1 MYTEIEAQLN
11 LITGNLKQEM
21 IDARIIDEQ
30 DRVINVEEFKRIL
43 DKKIAQCQAILA
55 STEKDGVTTDLYGAN
70 IAHARINWL
79 ETMKKHLSLQ
89 PQSEWQNEEEPGVDS
104 VPNTAQE
111 EKTNAFLRGISKLLR
126 KFPFVGRTNS
136 NENNR

>member
-1 MYTEIEAQLN
+1 MYTDIEAQLN

-21 IDARIIDEQ
+21 IGARAIDGQ

-104 VPNTAQE
+104 VTNTVQE

-126 KFPFVGRTNS
+126 NFPFGRTNS

>member
-1 MYTEIEAQLN
+1 MYTDIEKELN
-11 LITGNLKQEM
+11 KITDNLKNELLAKQ
-21 IDARIIDEQ
+21 AIDESG
-30 DRVINVEEFKRIL
+30 RATNVAIFNQIL
-43 DKKIAQCQAILA
+43 TGKIAQCQAILA

-89 PQSEWQNEEEPGVDS
+89 PQSEWQNEEEPGMNFTPDD
-104 VPNTAQE
+104 NQE
-111 EKTNAFLRGISKLLR
+111 KKKNAFLRGISNLLQMFR
-126 KFPFVGRTNS
+126 PSRTNS

>member
-1 MYTEIEAQLN
+1 MYTDIEKELN
-11 LITGNLKQEM
+11 KITDNLKNELLAKQ
-21 IDARIIDEQ
+21 AIDESG
-30 DRVINVEEFKRIL
+30 RATNVAIFNQIL
-43 DKKIAQCQAILA
+43 TGKIAQCQAILA

-89 PQSEWQNEEEPGVDS
+89 PQSGWQNEEEPGVDS
-104 VPNTAQE
+104 VTNTVQE

-126 KFPFVGRTNS
+126 NFPFGRTNS